1 MEIIILL
8 LGVLLTAVSSFQIQD
23 QASLIT
29 PSDLAFTYPLIESS
43 VSLSSL
49 TLEWEPG
56 WDQDRHAS
64 SVIQS
69 RHWHWIGTSPHSTQ
83 LVQEP
88 RL

>member
-43 VSLSSL
+43 VNLSSL

-56 WDQDRHAS
+56 
-64 SVIQS
+64 
-69 RHWHWIGTSPHSTQ
+69 
-83 LVQEP
+83 
-88 RL
+88 